1 MKQKPGFLKKPGFFA
16 KFINIDQIK
25 TKTMLTKQEW
35 EWLATGSEYQM
46 VLTIQR
52 LLEENQVM
60 AASEGY
66 LC

>member
-1 MKQKPGFLKKPGFFA
+1 
-16 KFINIDQIK
+16 
-25 TKTMLTKQEW
+25 MLTKQEW